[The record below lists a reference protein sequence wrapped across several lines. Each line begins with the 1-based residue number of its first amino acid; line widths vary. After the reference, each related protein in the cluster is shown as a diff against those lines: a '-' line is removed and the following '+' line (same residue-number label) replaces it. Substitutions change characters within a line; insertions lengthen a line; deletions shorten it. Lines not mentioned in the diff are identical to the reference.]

1 MAGEVD
7 DASGVEDQ
15 TDAAVAKDGSTGH
28 AFDATEAGA
37 ECLRDDLAL
46 PKKFVDKEPAMLA
59 TVVDDDH
66 EALGWVLHCVVDFEQ
81 AMQAEDRDER
91 PTTGCWSSPR

>member
-1 MAGEVD
+1 
-7 DASGVEDQ
+7 
-15 TDAAVAKDGSTGH
+15 
-28 AFDATEAGA
+28 
-37 ECLRDDLAL
+37 
-46 PKKFVDKEPAMLA
+46 MLA

-91 PTTGCWSSPR
+91 PAEDQHLTTA